1 MLRGTGMLGNFITN
15 IKRILYFI
23 AYLIRNVIALNFDKF
38 CIYCHESVINICLQ
52 VR

>member
-23 AYLIRNVIALNFDKF
+23 AYLIRNVIALNFDT
-38 CIYCHESVINICLQ
+38 YLLSRICN
-52 VR
+52 